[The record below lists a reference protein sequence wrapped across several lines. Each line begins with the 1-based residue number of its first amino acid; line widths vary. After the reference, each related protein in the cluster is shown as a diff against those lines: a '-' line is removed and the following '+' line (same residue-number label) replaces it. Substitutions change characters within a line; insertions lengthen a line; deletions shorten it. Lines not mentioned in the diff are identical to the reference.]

1 MEKNGAFALTLG
13 GESVAVRE
21 PELQRRVQARQIHW
35 ILRERIDRPSNVA
48 LDGLSRLT
56 EERVR
61 HALAAR
67 HAVAFA

>member
-1 MEKNGAFALTLG
+1 M
-13 GESVAVRE
+13 RE
-21 PELQRRVQARQIHW
+21 PALERGVQARQIHW
-35 ILRERIDRPSNVA
+35 ILRERINRPSNVA